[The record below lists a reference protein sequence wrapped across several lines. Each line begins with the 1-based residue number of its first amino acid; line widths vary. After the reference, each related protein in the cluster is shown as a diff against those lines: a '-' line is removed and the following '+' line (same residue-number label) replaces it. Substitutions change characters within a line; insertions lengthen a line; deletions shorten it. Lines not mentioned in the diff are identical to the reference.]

1 MAVFGCVDRPVQPPL
16 GRIGMDATLEA
27 MLVLKALNRPLG
39 QRQSETYQILLIHSD
54 HGDARLA

>member
-16 GRIGMDATLEA
+16 GRIGMDVTLEA

-54 HGDARLA
+54 HGDARRA

>member
-1 MAVFGCVDRPVQPPL
+1 MAVFGCVDRPIQPPH

-27 MLVLKALNRPLG
+27 MLVLEALNRPLG
-39 QRQSETYQILLIHSD
+39 QRQSETYQILLIHTD